1 MGRITVKEAE
11 DLRQSGTLTDD
22 TIKDLQDRGI
32 ISNRTRATKRYMCT
46 QKKTKVYPTMYF
58 RGLGKKETPT
68 KDMLALRTEWTN
80 IVTKYTKEENDNA

>member
-11 DLRQSGTLTDD
+11 DLRQSGTLSDD

-32 ISNRTRATKRYMCT
+32 ISNRTRATKRYMFT

-68 KDMLALRTEWTN
+68 KDMVALRKEWTD
-80 IVTKYTKEENDNA
+80 IIIRYTKEEDTNA